1 MAVVIIVDIASLV
14 CCYVIEAPQTDA
26 HHDDDVTWFRAKIQD
41 PSLRGG
47 NHFDEEL
54 FNKYV
59 EEIFM
64 QKGGQRV
71 RKKQ

>member
-54 FNKYV
+54 FN
-59 EEIFM
+59 
-64 QKGGQRV
+64 
-71 RKKQ
+71 